1 MRTPHP
7 IAAHSHSP
15 PNPYEDLAALDDGP
29 LEDFLQVEEPVVA
42 EGAEQEAEWA
52 PPNHRRGS
60 RDSGARPRRR
70 TRRRRRSPFTGLSLA
85 VKAVIAVL
93 VLAAFLALGDRWALL
108 YAERTAAEKVRDQLK
123 LSASP
128 EVEIDGFPFVTQILD
143 QRLDSVSVTVP
154 DVAADRV
161 SLAKVSATAT
171 GVRVDGGL
179 HPCGASGSR
188 SCTARC
194 CSPSTT

>member
-1 MRTPHP
+1 M
-7 IAAHSHSP
+7 
-15 PNPYEDLAALDDGP
+15 
-29 LEDFLQVEEPVVA
+29 
-42 EGAEQEAEWA
+42 
-52 PPNHRRGS
+52 
-60 RDSGARPRRR
+60 
-70 TRRRRRSPFTGLSLA
+70 
-85 VKAVIAVL
+85 L

-161 SLAKVSATAT
+161 SSRRSPPPRRAYGSTA
-171 GVRVDGGL
+171 DPP
-179 HPCGASGSR
+179 PCGASGSR